1 MEKLS
6 KEEAL
11 ELLRELIPVCYRLTN
26 ENDMLLMRSQ
36 DLNDQ
41 LLKIAESTKANMN
54 QSERIK
60 NRNRELK

>member
-6 KEEAL
+6 REEAL
-11 ELLRELIPVCYRLTN
+11 ELLRELTN

-41 LLKIAESTKANMN
+41 LLKIAESTKTNMN

>member
-6 KEEAL
+6 REEAL
-11 ELLRELIPVCYRLTN
+11 ELLRELTN

>member
-6 KEEAL
+6 REEAL
-11 ELLRELIPVCYRLTN
+11 ELLRELTN

-41 LLKIAESTKANMN
+41 LLKIAESTKANIN
-54 QSERIK
+54 QSYRIK

>member
-6 KEEAL
+6 REEAL
-11 ELLRELIPVCYRLTN
+11 ELLRELTN

-41 LLKIAESTKANMN
+41 LLKIAESTKANIN
-54 QSERIK
+54 QS
-60 NRNRELK
+60 

>member
-11 ELLRELIPVCYRLTN
+11 ELLRELTN